1 MGYTTTFKGKFHC
14 YRPESP
20 ELKVFLEEVRAGD
33 LAAIGPLGD
42 WLIDHDDW
50 RGEVIAALC
59 REPLDLAVFWLLFG
73 LKPEHAAYLKAFNRT
88 RRMKRKVS
96 VAEELPDPI
105 RTAVGL
111 PLGPEAAYFVGGQG
125 WAGQE
130 RDASVV
136 DYNNPPKGQPG
147 LWCQWDPSEDGTAI
161 IWDGAEKFYYYGEWL
176 TYIIDH
182 FLGPWG
188 YVVNGE
194 MTWQGEDEEDV
205 GTIFVV
211 NNAVDLVAD

>member
-1 MGYTTTFKGKFHC
+1 
-14 YRPESP
+14 
-20 ELKVFLEEVRAGD
+20 
-33 LAAIGPLGD
+33 
-42 WLIDHDDW
+42 
-50 RGEVIAALC
+50 
-59 REPLDLAVFWLLFG
+59 
-73 LKPEHAAYLKAFNRT
+73 
-88 RRMKRKVS
+88 VS

-125 WAGQE
+125 YAGQE

-136 DYNNPPKGQPG
+136 DSNNPPKGQPG
-147 LWCQWDPSEDGTAI
+147 LWCDWTPSEDCTAI
-161 IWDGAEKFYYYGEWL
+161 VWDGGEKFYYYGEWL
-176 TYIIDH
+176 KYLIDH

-205 GTIFVV
+205 GTIYVV